1 MPRALLGYSSLDN
14 PNPMRYKGSMSAV
27 VRIAIGVVCL
37 FGFTLAALLFFYAAN
52 PWMERVEVPLFGSRI
67 YDTALFSV
75 IGLLCVLASIR
86 LIQGRT
92 WAWWTAFIVSL
103 ITFGLGAFLFVYALY
118 PRDKFARSEGGFGL
132 GIGIMLMI
140 PGTISSILL
149 NLSSVCR
156 RFAARGAQPTV

>member
-1 MPRALLGYSSLDN
+1 MP
-14 PNPMRYKGSMSAV
+14 AV

-52 PWMERVEVPLFGSRI
+52 PWMERVEVPLLDSRI
-67 YDTALFSV
+67 YDTAVFSV
-75 IGLLCVLASIR
+75 IGLLCVFVSIR

-103 ITFGLGAFLFVYALY
+103 VTSGLGAFLFVYALY
-118 PRDKFARSEGGFGL
+118 PRDKFARSEGRFGL

-140 PGTISSILL
+140 LGTISSILL

-156 RFAARGAQPTV
+156 RFAARGARPTI